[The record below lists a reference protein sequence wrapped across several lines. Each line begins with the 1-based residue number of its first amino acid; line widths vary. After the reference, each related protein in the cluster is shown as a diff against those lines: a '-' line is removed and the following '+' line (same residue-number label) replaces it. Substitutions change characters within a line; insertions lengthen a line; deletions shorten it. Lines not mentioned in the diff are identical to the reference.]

1 MADGPATVRP
11 HDHADHDLL
20 LVAEAA
26 DRAGQLPPALASCPE
41 CRTLHT
47 ELVALAA
54 AVPSAALPSRPRT
67 YTLTQA
73 DADRLRG
80 PAWRRWLGAIGT
92 SRDVISRPLALGF
105 TTLGLAGLLV
115 ATVPGALPS
124 GGATGAAPSVTSQA
138 PAVGEMAAS
147 GAPSAAP
154 QAGAPGEVPAAGAT
168 SAIDMSAAPEDPDL
182 EAGGEGYG
190 DGVFSGS
197 DQGDAKSADPG
208 SRTDTGD
215 DTADASAIR
224 DDASGLSTLVVLAGI
239 LLTIG
244 LGLFGM
250 RWTARRFGDG

>member
-124 GGATGAAPSVTSQA
+124 GGATGAAPERYESLQVAA
-138 PAVGEMAAS
+138 PA
-147 GAPSAAP
+147 APSGP
-154 QAGAPGEVPAAGAT
+154 TDVAGAPGDGAATGGGTGSTVTQEDRQA
-168 SAIDMSAAPEDPDL
+168 AAPVNTL
-182 EAGGEGYG
+182 L
-190 DGVFSGS
+190 VGS
-197 DQGDAKSADPG
+197 
-208 SRTDTGD
+208 
-215 DTADASAIR
+215 
-224 DDASGLSTLVVLAGI
+224 VVLIIA
-239 LLTIG
+239 G
-244 LGLFGM
+244 LGLFGV
-250 RWTARRFGDG
+250 RRVAVRGRTT